1 MGCVKEVVF
10 DLVMS
15 YSLPL
20 ISPLHW
26 REGLRPRIAIVL
38 GGVGSL
44 GDIVS
49 A

>member
-1 MGCVKEVVF
+1 MCEGDGLKSRDE
-10 DLVMS
+10 
-15 YSLPL
+15 LPL

-26 REGLRPRIAIVL
+26 RDGLRPRIATVL